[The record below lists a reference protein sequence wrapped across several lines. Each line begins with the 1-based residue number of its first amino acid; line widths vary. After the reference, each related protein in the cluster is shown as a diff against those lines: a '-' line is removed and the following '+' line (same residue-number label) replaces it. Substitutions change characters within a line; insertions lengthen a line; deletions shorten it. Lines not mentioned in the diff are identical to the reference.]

1 MLVDGNREVVYRQ
14 GYDRAL
20 SDVRNWFDNHTMS
33 LKRDKM
39 YSQNG
44 IRMVLNALADN
55 SERLSEDGRDLELFY
70 NKNEKKLRAVKD
82 CVSLR
87 ELTMR

>member
-1 MLVDGNREVVYRQ
+1 MLVDWNKEVVYSM

-20 SDVRNWFDNHTMS
+20 SDVRDWFDNHTMS

-70 NKNEKKLRAVKD
+70 NKNEKKLRVVKD
-82 CVSLR
+82 FVSLR
-87 ELTMR
+87 